1 MVSPQQRRPRRI
13 SFGFIQPHFPFSAPP
28 SPPSLLASTKEYSLV
43 LATRLPA
50 APSPRLLTVLFYG
63 TFYIFFP
70 FSTRSLILQF
80 LQPILNFFLN
90 MSDLSTEVIITI
102 VSTIIGLLALLVSS
116 LSAWFAYISLYRRN
130 ALQNDIETIGFVS
143 LRLHPTFLMHEWY
156 F

>member
-1 MVSPQQRRPRRI
+1 
-13 SFGFIQPHFPFSAPP
+13 
-28 SPPSLLASTKEYSLV
+28 
-43 LATRLPA
+43 
-50 APSPRLLTVLFYG
+50 
-63 TFYIFFP
+63 
-70 FSTRSLILQF
+70 
-80 LQPILNFFLN
+80 

-143 LRLHPTFLMHEWY
+143 LRLHPPFLMHEWY